1 MLNLQKVSRSFTA
14 LERKIAQVFQDNN
27 SVLGECAQ
35 INTRRIYY
43 LAIIAIPLRIID
55 IFLFAFTKS
64 YDTLV
69 LKTWSQGIIA
79 STLYC

>member
-35 INTRRIYY
+35 INTRRIY
-43 LAIIAIPLRIID
+43 I
-55 IFLFAFTKS
+55 
-64 YDTLV
+64 
-69 LKTWSQGIIA
+69 
-79 STLYC
+79 